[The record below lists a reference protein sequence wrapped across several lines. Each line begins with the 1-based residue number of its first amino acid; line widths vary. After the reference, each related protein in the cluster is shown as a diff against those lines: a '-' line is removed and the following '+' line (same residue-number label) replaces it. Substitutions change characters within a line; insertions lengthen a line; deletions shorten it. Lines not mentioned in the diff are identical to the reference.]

1 MASATSLPLLQLKMN
16 TQIKQVQ
23 DWLLANRLSVHYVDK
38 SQYMLINSNIS
49 SRIDEGSFKL
59 TMGDH
64 ILARTKTYCYLGV
77 IMDDKLSW
85 GEHINDLCLKLSQI
99 AGIIYKTRTLL
110 SQKARLL
117 IYHSLVSSKLR
128 YGLICWGTASKFL
141 LKKIND
147 AHNKIIR
154 YLTFSKPCSRAWP
167 LYCKLKVLPLEIL
180 IQIEWGKIVYRHKS
194 HTLPPV
200 FTPQHRGVL
209 S

>member
-1 MASATSLPLLQLKMN
+1 MA
-16 TQIKQVQ
+16 
-23 DWLLANRLSVHYVDK
+23 
-38 SQYMLINSNIS
+38 
-49 SRIDEGSFKL
+49 
-59 TMGDH
+59 
-64 ILARTKTYCYLGV
+64 
-77 IMDDKLSW
+77 W
-85 GEHINDLCLKLSQI
+85 GEHINDLCLKLSQV

-141 LKKIND
+141 LRKINV

-167 LYCKLKVLPLEIL
+167 LYCQLKVLPLEIL
-180 IQIEWGKIVYRHKS
+180 IQIEWGKIIYRHKS

-200 FTPQHRGVL
+200 FNNYFHTPSHNHNTRYASNNNLEVVRVTHARDKALLRYIRPKVWSEIPSTIKESNSVTKSFVTAYRSYLLDNFSGQV
-209 S
+209 